1 MLFLPKKLTDNSL
14 ICYPDPDVSFLRLAA
29 RSVGTK
35 LIISIYTWM
44 ISLFSCYTLPGN
56 CENQNNS
63 RIDIEINYVAKFLT
77 LANLLNQVESNHHY

>member
-14 ICYPDPDVSFLRLAA
+14 ICYPDPDVLFLRLAA

-35 LIISIYTWM
+35 LIKSIYTWM
-44 ISLFSCYTLPGN
+44 ISLFSCHTLPGN
-56 CENQNNS
+56 FENQNNS

-77 LANLLNQVESNHHY
+77 NEGVSF

>member
-1 MLFLPKKLTDNSL
+1 
-14 ICYPDPDVSFLRLAA
+14 
-29 RSVGTK
+29 
-35 LIISIYTWM
+35 M
-44 ISLFSCYTLPGN
+44 ISLFSCYILPGN